1 MGIILAILL
10 FGFIVFFH
18 ELGHFSVAKKNG
30 IEVEEFCLG
39 MGPVLF
45 SKEYKGTRYAL
56 RAFPI
61 GGACMMG
68 EDDEATG
75 SEGNF
80 HSKSVWARMAVI
92 VAGPIFNFIL
102 AFVMAVI
109 LTLMVGYDRPVI
121 SDVEEGFPAIEAGLQ
136 AGDKIV
142 KIDNKRI
149 HIFRE
154 ISMYNQFHQGETME
168 IIYLRDGVE
177 YGVILEPEFDEELQY
192 YRLGIISS
200 GYEEADILTAVQYG
214 AYEVKYWID
223 YTLAS
228 LKMLITG
235 QVGVDQ
241 LSGPVGIVNLVD
253 ETYDQSVSYG
263 VVTVVANMLNLAILL
278 SANLGVFNLL
288 PFPALDGG
296 RLVFLVIEAI
306 RGKKIPPE
314 KEGYF
319 HFVGF
324 ALLMILMVIVLFND
338 VMRIFS

>member
-1 MGIILAILL
+1 M
-10 FGFIVFFH
+10 FFH
-18 ELGHFSVAKKNG
+18 ELGHFLLAKKNG

-39 MGPVLF
+39 MGPTLF
-45 SKEYKGTRYAL
+45 SKEFKGTRYAL

-80 HSKSVWARMAVI
+80 HSKSVWARMSVI
-92 VAGPIFNFIL
+92 AAGPIFNFIL

-109 LTLMVGYDRPVI
+109 LTSIMGYDKPVI
-121 SDVEEGFPAIEAGLQ
+121 TGVDAGFPALEAGLES
-136 AGDKIV
+136 GDEIV
-142 KIDNKRI
+142 EINGKRI

-154 ISMYNQFHQGETME
+154 ISMYNQFHQGEEME
-168 IIYLRDGVE
+168 VIYLRDGVE
-177 YGVILEPEFDEELQY
+177 YGVLLEPKFDDELGY
-192 YRLGIISS
+192 YRLGITSS
-200 GYEEADILTAVQYG
+200 GYQKANVLTSVQYG
-214 AYEVKYWID
+214 AYSVKYWID
-223 YTLAS
+223 YTLSS
-228 LKMLITG
+228 LKMMITG
-235 QVGVDQ
+235 QVGIKQ
-241 LSGPVGIVNLVD
+241 LSGPVGIVDMVG
-253 ETYDQSVSYG
+253 ETYEASVSYG

-278 SANLGVFNLL
+278 SANLGVLNLL

-319 HFVGF
+319 HFIGF
-324 ALLMILMVIVLFND
+324 ALLMILMVVVLFND
-338 VMRIFS
+338 VMRIFFLR